1 MKTWLMSL
9 ALALA
14 LPMVG
19 VTEADASDVVSTIRG
34 KVDSTADG
42 SVVVQLVVSAKDR
55 AALEKMPHLVKG
67 IPTESSRLGL
77 HQNEVYGRFRIT
89 PDSNVAAEL
98 AKLKGQEV
106 VLSFDRGQ
114 FVVKVERATNK
125 R

>member
-14 LPMVG
+14 LPVVG
-19 VTEADASDVVSTIRG
+19 ATEAAASDVVSTVRG

-67 IPTESSRLGL
+67 IPSEVSRLGI
-77 HQNEVYGRFRIT
+77 HQNEVYGRFRFA
-89 PDSNVAAEL
+89 PESQVATEI
-98 AKLKGQEV
+98 AKLKGQDV

-114 FVVKVERATNK
+114 FVVKVERAINK

>member
-1 MKTWLMSL
+1 MKTLLMSL

-19 VTEADASDVVSTIRG
+19 STEAAASDVVSTVRG
-34 KVDSTADG
+34 KVESSADG
-42 SVVVQLVVSAKDR
+42 SVVIQLVVSAKDR
-55 AALEKMPHLVKG
+55 AALDKMPHLVKG
-67 IPTESSRLGL
+67 IPTEVSRLGV
-77 HQNEVYGRFRIT
+77 HQNEVYGRFRIA
-89 PDSNVAAEL
+89 PESQVAADL
-98 AKLKGQEV
+98 TKLKGQEV

>member
-14 LPMVG
+14 LPMWAT
-19 VTEADASDVVSTIRG
+19 TEAAASDVVSTVRG
-34 KVDSTADG
+34 KVDSTQDG
-42 SVVVQLVVSAKDR
+42 SVVVQMVVTAKDR

-67 IPTESSRLGL
+67 IPSETSRLGI
-77 HQNEVYGRFRIT
+77 HKNEVYGRFRILPGST
-89 PDSNVAAEL
+89 VAGEL
-98 AKLKGQEV
+98 ERLKGQDV

-114 FVVKVERATNK
+114 VVVKVERATNK